1 LVFWSACLKALSP
14 VEDKVVALI
23 DPVAEAMG
31 YRIVRVRLSGLRR
44 KTLQI
49 MAERLSDGDMGVG
62 DCAKLSRA
70 LNPVL
75 DESDPVQGEYSLEVS
90 SPGIDRPLV
99 REDDF
104 TRFVGHEAKLET
116 AALVDGRKRFR
127 GAILGMADG
136 YVRLLMAEGEA
147 SVPFGQL
154 CDARLVLTDKLIE
167 EDLRRA
173 KAAEADEQQGLELAQ
188 PTDTKAKRKK
198 PS

>member
-1 LVFWSACLKALSP
+1 M
-14 VEDKVVALI
+14 ALI

>member
-1 LVFWSACLKALSP
+1 LKALSP

-188 PTDTKAKRKK
+188 PTDTKVKTDTKAKRKK

>member
-1 LVFWSACLKALSP
+1 MKALSP

-23 DPVAEAMG
+23 DPIAEAMG

-99 REDDF
+99 REEDF

-127 GAILGMADG
+127 GAILGVADG

>member
-1 LVFWSACLKALSP
+1 MKALSP

-188 PTDTKAKRKK
+188 PTDTKVKTDTKAKRKK

>member
-1 LVFWSACLKALSP
+1 MKALSP

>member
-1 LVFWSACLKALSP
+1 LKALSP

-127 GAILGMADG
+127 GAILGVADG

-173 KAAEADEQQGLELAQ
+173 KAAEADEQSGLELAQ
-188 PTDTKAKRKK
+188 PTDTKVKTDTKAKRKK